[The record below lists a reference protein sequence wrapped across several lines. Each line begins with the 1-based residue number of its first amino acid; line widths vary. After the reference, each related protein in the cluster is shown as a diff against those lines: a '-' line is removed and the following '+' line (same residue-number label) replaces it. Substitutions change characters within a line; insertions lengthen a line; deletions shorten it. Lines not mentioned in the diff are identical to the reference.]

1 MKLRRNTNLLIE
13 PPAVATG
20 DIAFNLIVFF
30 LVCAST
36 QPDSGRKQ
44 SIPKSE
50 SKTEK
55 EQQSENIEVALT
67 RNTTSCSS
75 TATRSRCPSCRRG
88 WRSCCEQEAGR
99 RQDGGRQ
106 EQQGHALSSLDRGH
120 RARSRTP
127 AA

>member
-36 QPDSGRKQ
+36 APDSGRKQ

-55 EQQSENIEVALT
+55 QQQSENIEVALS
-67 RNTTSCSS
+67 RNYNVVQVNGSPVGTPEL
-75 TATRSRCPSCRRG
+75 RSRL
-88 WRSCCEQEAGR
+88 ANLL
-99 RQDGGRQ
+99 
-106 EQQGHALSSLDRGH
+106 ANK
-120 RARSRTP
+120 ARSE
-127 AA
+127 